1 MIPARAAASLD
12 SAPPRDAASKDA
24 VAVKAMARVFKFW
37 RVSGDEAARLVGVSP
52 RTWSRMKKDEWA
64 GSLSKDQRLRASAI
78 VGLYKG
84 LHLYFGDNLADKWVK
99 MVNTG
104 PLFRG
109 VAPLDFMLAGTVMD
123 IIATRQYVDAIRGGM

>member
-1 MIPARAAASLD
+1 
-12 SAPPRDAASKDA
+12 
-24 VAVKAMARVFKFW
+24 
-37 RVSGDEAARLVGVSP
+37 
-52 RTWSRMKKDEWA
+52 MKKDEWA